1 VVIASVRAAW
11 GLARVGGSLRPLGS
25 VQRLRPLAAPW
36 RLSRVRYSSRSAVDD
51 APSQLA
57 LALEALRST
66 RPDAIDLTVS
76 NPTRVGLSYAAY
88 GSWRDMIAAEAPA
101 YSPDPLGLAE
111 TRRAIALDWP
121 GSGPRPDPE
130 QLLLLPSSSEAYHY
144 IFTLLC
150 DVGDEVLAP
159 EPSYPLLSH
168 LARYAGITLVPYR
181 LAYDGA
187 WHIDLDSVREAIGV
201 RTRAIILISPNNPTG
216 SYTSRTELEALG
228 ALGLPLVSDEVFAR
242 YDLEPT
248 RAKPLSAL
256 GATPALTFCID
267 GLSKSAGLP
276 MVKLSWLAVSG
287 PPAQVDESMRRLTWL
302 ADTFLSVATP
312 VQLML
317 PRLLEGAR
325 GFRSE
330 LCARL
335 GLNLESLRAAL
346 AGSAASVLACQGGWY
361 AVVRL
366 PALATEED
374 WVLGL
379 ASRAGV
385 LAHPGHFYDFSEPPP
400 YLVTSLLPE
409 PQAFARGA
417 HAIRAEVDR
426 RVLETP
432 ERAGA

>member
-1 VVIASVRAAW
+1 VK
-11 GLARVGGSLRPLGS
+11 
-25 VQRLRPLAAPW
+25 
-36 RLSRVRYSSRSAVDD
+36 YSGRSAVDD

-57 LALEALRST
+57 LALEALRSM
-66 RPDAIDLTVS
+66 RPDALDLTVS

-88 GSWRDMIAAEAPA
+88 GSIRDAMGVAAPV
-101 YSPDPLGLAE
+101 YSPDPLGSLQA
-111 TRRAIALDWP
+111 RRAVALDWP
-121 GSGPRPDPE
+121 GSGPRPDPDHV
-130 QLLLLPSSSEAYHY
+130 LLLPSSSEAYHY

-168 LARYAGITLVPYR
+168 LARYAGVTLVPYR

-187 WHIDLDSVREAIGV
+187 WHIELDSVRRAIGG

-216 SYTSRTELEALG
+216 SYTSRAELEAL
-228 ALGLPLVSDEVFAR
+228 ASFGLPLISDEVFSR

-248 RAKPLSAL
+248 RPKPLSAL
-256 GATPALTFCID
+256 GASAALTFCID

-276 MVKLSWLAVSG
+276 QLKLSWLAVSG
-287 PPAQVDESMRRLTWL
+287 PAVLVQESMRRLAWL

-312 VQLML
+312 IQLLL
-317 PRLLEGAR
+317 PELLERAR

-335 GLNLESLRAAL
+335 MRNLERLRAAL
-346 AGSAASVLACQGGWY
+346 AGSAASVLACEGGWY

-366 PALATEED
+366 PALAAEED

-379 ASRAGV
+379 LSRCGV
-385 LAHPGHFYDFSEPPP
+385 MVHPGHFYDFSEPPP
-400 YLVTSLLPE
+400 YLVVSLLPE
-409 PQAFARGA
+409 PEPFARGA
-417 HAIRAEVDR
+417 QAIRAEVDR
-426 RVLETP
+426 RARGEQTLGEQLSRG
-432 ERAGA
+432 ED